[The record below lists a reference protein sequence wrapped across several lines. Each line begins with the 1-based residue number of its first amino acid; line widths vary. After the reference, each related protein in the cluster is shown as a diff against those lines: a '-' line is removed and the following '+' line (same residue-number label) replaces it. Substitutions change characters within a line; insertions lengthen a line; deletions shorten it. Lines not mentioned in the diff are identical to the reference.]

1 MKIVYDNQA
10 LRFKVKSVDVN
21 KILTKIE
28 KSVVVEDNGVEADI
42 LMAWNINDMHTLT
55 DMFGHLSLPSPI
67 TTEYEWPGMYT
78 PFKHQIT
85 TAEFLSLRRRAF
97 CFNEAGT
104 GKSASVIWAADY
116 LMNKGIIKRVL
127 IVCPLSIM
135 YSAWLADIFKTAMHR
150 SAAVAYGA
158 NSKRIKIVS
167 GEYEFVIINFD
178 GLSTVGDELK
188 KAKFDLIVADECFV
202 AGTRIKTPKGLVPIE
217 LLNIGDKVL
226 TSSGAQHI
234 KSLVCKTSSSIITL
248 RLSDGKQITC
258 TANHPFFTDIGWVTA
273 ENLVGR
279 RLISENE
286 LSNMRRGLYLS
297 EETASMAK
305 NQKYSGWYD
314 LLSILRTEEIPQVKP
329 GKILFPDNAPR
340 TKRKIHGDSK
350 IRRVSDANVRTP
362 QENWAQTN
370 NTWWKWNRDDSN
382 GKINTRGVT
391 GKMGVELRGIVGEEA
406 ARLSIMLQTRLCKSS
421 FKNWIRSGWKLPRYE
436 SKERTR
442 PEESFKTEGAWV
454 VSVTHN
460 KQRRGETVYNLEI
473 AGTPN
478 YFAEGYLVH
487 NCSAFKTASTKRWKS
502 LAKLL
507 MPSTRLWML
516 TGTPASQSPIDAFGL
531 AKLVSPDNVP
541 KYFNAWRDK
550 VMYRV
555 TQFKWNPKETA
566 LTDVYNALQP
576 AIRFTKDECLDLP
589 DVIYQTREVPLTP
602 QVLKY
607 YKELKSQM
615 LIEAAGEEISAVN
628 AASKLTKLLQ
638 LSGGA
643 VYTDTHEIVE
653 FDVSP
658 RLKEL
663 KSIINE
669 ASHKVLVFVPYSHT
683 IELVS
688 NYLTSKGVTNDIIA
702 GDVSANNR
710 RSIIDRFQTDDS
722 IQVLIIQPQAGA
734 HGITLTAANIAVFW
748 SPVMSV
754 EIYLQ
759 CIARVD
765 RLGQKNKMFVINL
778 QGSEAERKMY
788 EMLQGKITQHGALV
802 ELYKNEIGL

>member
-10 LRFKVKSVDVN
+10 LKFKVKSVDVN

-28 KSVVVEDNGVEADI
+28 KSVVVEDNGVEADM

-135 YSAWLADIFKTAMHR
+135 HSAWLADIFKTAMHR
-150 SAAVAYGA
+150 SAAVAHGTTG
-158 NSKRIKIVS
+158 KRIKIVS

-178 GLSTVGDELK
+178 GLNTVGDELK
-188 KAKFDLIVADECFV
+188 KAKFDLIVADE
-202 AGTRIKTPKGLVPIE
+202 A
-217 LLNIGDKVL
+217 
-226 TSSGAQHI
+226 
-234 KSLVCKTSSSIITL
+234 
-248 RLSDGKQITC
+248 
-258 TANHPFFTDIGWVTA
+258 
-273 ENLVGR
+273 
-279 RLISENE
+279 
-286 LSNMRRGLYLS
+286 
-297 EETASMAK
+297 
-305 NQKYSGWYD
+305 
-314 LLSILRTEEIPQVKP
+314 
-329 GKILFPDNAPR
+329 
-340 TKRKIHGDSK
+340 
-350 IRRVSDANVRTP
+350 
-362 QENWAQTN
+362 
-370 NTWWKWNRDDSN
+370 
-382 GKINTRGVT
+382 
-391 GKMGVELRGIVGEEA
+391 
-406 ARLSIMLQTRLCKSS
+406 
-421 FKNWIRSGWKLPRYE
+421 
-436 SKERTR
+436 
-442 PEESFKTEGAWV
+442 
-454 VSVTHN
+454 
-460 KQRRGETVYNLEI
+460 
-473 AGTPN
+473 
-478 YFAEGYLVH
+478 
-487 NCSAFKTASTKRWKS
+487 SAFKTASTKRWKS

-589 DVIYQTREVPLTP
+589 DVVYQTREIPLTP

-607 YKELKSQM
+607 YKELKSQL

-638 LSGGA
+638 ISGGA
-643 VYTDTHEIVE
+643 VYTDTHEVIE

-688 NYLTSKGVTNDIIA
+688 NYLTSKGVSNDIIA